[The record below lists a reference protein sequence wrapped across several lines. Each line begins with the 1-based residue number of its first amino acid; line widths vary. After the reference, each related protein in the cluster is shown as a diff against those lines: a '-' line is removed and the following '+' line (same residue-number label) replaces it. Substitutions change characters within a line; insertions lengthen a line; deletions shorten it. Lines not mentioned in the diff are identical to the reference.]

1 MLRPRAVALILA
13 VVVCPAGVAAVHARD
28 RYASFAELAAA
39 TKEGEDWRVVERD
52 GTTDLLVLAPHGGG
66 IEAGTSELA
75 VAVAGDDHALYVFE
89 ALRAKEPDELHL
101 TSTRFDEPRCLAR
114 LRVAGRVLTLHG
126 CAGAAPKALIGGRD
140 EALGARVTA
149 ALRAIDVV
157 TEAASGDLAGDAR
170 TNVANRGKSGAGV
183 QVELSRGLRAQL
195 FAGLDRRGRTR
206 PTPSFARVVSALRSA
221 VAR

>member
-1 MLRPRAVALILA
+1 MARRHVVALTLA
-13 VVVCPAGVAAVHARD
+13 LALAAGAIARD

-52 GTTDLLVLAPHGGG
+52 GRTDLLVLAPHGGG

-89 ALRAKEPDELHL
+89 ALRARDPDELHI
-101 TSTRFDEPRCLAR
+101 TSTRFDEPRALAR

-126 CAGAAPKALIGGRD
+126 CQGDAPKALIGGRD

-149 ALRAIDVV
+149 ALAAIDVA
-157 TEAASGDLAGDAR
+157 TEAASGDLGGDAR

-195 FAGLDRRGRTR
+195 FTGLDRRGRTK
-206 PTPSFARVVSALRSA
+206 PTPLFTRVVTALRSA
-221 VAR
+221 VARP

>member
-1 MLRPRAVALILA
+1 MAHRHVVALTLA
-13 VVVCPAGVAAVHARD
+13 LAAGALARD

-52 GTTDLLVLAPHGGG
+52 GRTDLLVLAPHGGG

-89 ALRAKEPDELHL
+89 AVRAKDPDELHV

-126 CAGAAPKALIGGRD
+126 CQGDAPKALIGGRD

-149 ALRAIDVV
+149 ALTAIDVA
-157 TEAASGDLAGDAR
+157 TEAASGDLGGDAR

-195 FAGLDRRGRTR
+195 FAGLDRRGRTK
-206 PTPSFARVVSALRSA
+206 PTPMFARFVASLREA

>member
-1 MLRPRAVALILA
+1 MRARPLLLALTLA
-13 VVVCPAGVAAVHARD
+13 LAAGALARD
-28 RYASFAELAAA
+28 RYGSFAELAAA

-52 GTTDLLVLAPHGGG
+52 GSTDLLVLAPHGGG

-89 ALRAKEPDELHL
+89 ALRAKDPDELHI

-114 LRVAGRVLTLHG
+114 LRAAGRVLTLHG
-126 CAGAAPKALIGGRD
+126 CQGEAPKALVGGRD

-149 ALRAIDVV
+149 ALAAIDVV
-157 TEAASGDLAGDAR
+157 CEPATGDLGGDAR

-206 PTPSFARVVSALRSA
+206 PTPLFARFVAALRNA
-221 VAR
+221 VAQ